1 MAVKFEA
8 NGYGILKKITCNF
21 KEYGCEFLKKM
32 AVVLTNMAVE
42 FER

>member
-1 MAVKFEA
+1 M
-8 NGYGILKKITCNF
+8 TWNF
-21 KEYGCEFLKKM
+21 KEYGCEILKKM